1 IEETLE
7 REFARWRPYIRVSN
21 GKRRNYIDDLQI
33 LQKVTTE
40 DCGL

>member
-21 GKRRNYIDDLQI
+21 GKRRNYIDDLQMSWRPMFC
-33 LQKVTTE
+33 KR
-40 DCGL
+40 